1 MAADEVAEM
10 LIILSQLTLGDNRPM
25 VEAADEVLAG
35 DNIEA
40 TRRGGA
46 DDGKGGGRVEGNDGG
61 PEGGG

>member
-1 MAADEVAEM
+1 MF
-10 LIILSQLTLGDNRPM
+10 GDNLPM

-40 TRRGGA
+40 TRNGGW